1 LPAPL
6 ITAAEARAATE
17 TNRPVTGF
25 TVAAHPQR
33 VLVIDDNVDA
43 ADILGEYLR
52 EDGHEVM
59 VVNDPIAALEA
70 LEALRP
76 SVAIVDI
83 GMPVMDGYD
92 LAERMRQTEPGRQ
105 CRYIAVTGYGQ
116 EHDRARSRTAGFS
129 SHLVKPVDLEEL
141 SRIVDRV

>member
-1 LPAPL
+1 MPAPL
-6 ITAAEARAATE
+6 ITEAEARAAAE
-17 TNRPVTGF
+17 TNRPATGF
-25 TVAAHPQR
+25 TAAANPQR

-43 ADILGEYLR
+43 AEVLGEYLQ
-52 EDGHEVM
+52 ESGHEVK
-59 VVNDPIAALEA
+59 VVNDPIAALET

-92 LAERMRQTEPGRQ
+92 LAERMRQTAAGRQ
-105 CRYIAVTGYGQ
+105 CRLIAVTGYGQ
-116 EHDRARSRTAGFS
+116 EHDRERSRNAGFS

-141 SRIVDRV
+141 SRLVDRV